1 MKLFFSGAISDL
13 QEGIK
18 IMQKRL
24 GYTIDKG
31 GIPVKVLK
39 GENGIKVFGDEKGA
53 TIEYERKIEFF
64 RGLGLLIE
72 ALSDG
77 GEFNIS
83 EKANFKTDGMMV
95 DCSRNSV
102 MTVES
107 IKKLLEMMAAMGL
120 NMLMLYTEDT
130 FEVEGYPYFGYMRG
144 RYTYDEL
151 KECDDYAY
159 ELGIEMVPCIQTL
172 AHLFSA
178 LKWDSCG
185 IPKDTEDVLM
195 IGDDKT
201 YEFIDDI
208 IKAASKPYR
217 SKKIHIGM
225 DEAWNL
231 GLGQY
236 LKKYGFHEKQE
247 LLLYHLER
255 VIEIAKK
262 YNYACEM
269 WADMFFR
276 MVQGSDFVNSGVVP
290 KGIKELIPEGVN
302 LIHWMYEKQPEGVF
316 ERQLCDVK
324 SLSDNVSFAGSARK
338 EFGLAPY
345 NRYSI
350 ELMEEQMQVCR
361 EQDIDRYIVTLW
373 SNSGAFTSI
382 FSVLPAVY
390 AACELAKGKT
400 AAEIDKAKFKEIV
413 GLDYDSFMLLDH
425 MNDPFYKYMDTV
437 NNRSFWGLF
446 MDMLIPSYDSLIP
459 EGINEAYAEL
469 AERYAAIDAGKFQPI
484 FNNYINLSKILSIK
498 MELSLKIRKAY
509 KENDVEHLSQYAKS
523 DIAQMVSLLE
533 HYLKQYEEYWF
544 GENMAYGIEVHHLY
558 IGGLIARWK
567 SVEDRLL
574 NYVANGVKIE
584 ELENEALPNRL
595 TPWCYKETSSID
607 DCMEPNFKRVISFCW
622 L

>member
-1 MKLFFSGAISDL
+1 MKTIDNLAIFIECSTGSTPTVEALKTYIDYVSAFGYKQIYL
-13 QEGIK
+13 GVTDAYK
-18 IMQKRL
+18 IPGHPYFNYNRG
-24 GYTIDKG
+24 GYTKEQFMEID
-31 GIPVKVLK
+31 
-39 GENGIKVFGDEKGA
+39 A
-53 TIEYERKIEFF
+53 YA
-64 RGLGLLIE
+64 E
-72 ALSDG
+72 AHGMELRL
-77 GEFNIS
+77 
-83 EKANFKTDGMMV
+83 NF
-95 DCSRNSV
+95 
-102 MTVES
+102 
-107 IKKLLEMMAAMGL
+107 
-120 NMLMLYTEDT
+120 
-130 FEVEGYPYFGYMRG
+130 
-144 RYTYDEL
+144 
-151 KECDDYAY
+151 
-159 ELGIEMVPCIQTL
+159 QTL
-172 AHLFSA
+172 AHLDYIS
-178 LKWDSCG
+178 KYDMYRDMM
-185 IPKDTEDVLM
+185 DTEDTLM
-195 IGDDKT
+195 VGEDAT
-201 YEFIDDI
+201 YEFIDCMF
-208 IKAASKPYR
+208 AALSDAVKSR
-217 SKKIHIGM
+217 TIHIGM

-269 WADMFFR
+269 WADMFFL